1 MEIVTL
7 LIAVVA
13 LVIAVLAY
21 IRTGGVQDLRAQV
34 GSLDSVIDA
43 LRERTADTLDRLGN
57 AVRGSPETTPPLTPA
72 PPPAEE
78 TGDRQSRAE
87 TQEQEIETETR
98 QGSAEAREIDTEI
111 RQEVTKA
118 PQKGS
123 RTPHRGTRTRQKRTK
138 TQKR

>member
-43 LRERTADTLDRLGN
+43 LRAKTADTLDRLGE
-57 AVRGSPETTPPLTPA
+57 AVRGSPETTLPLAPA
-72 PPPAEE
+72 PPAEE
-78 TGDRQSRAE
+78 TEDRQRRAE
-87 TQEQEIETETR
+87 TQEQEIETEIR
-98 QGSAEAREIDTEI
+98 QGA
-111 RQEVTKA
+111 TKA
-118 PQKGS
+118 SQKGT
-123 RTPHRGTRTRQKRTK
+123 RTPQRGTRTRQKRTK